1 MASVA
6 RHGVKIV
13 RSAKFDWSLGG
24 PLLLMLTLG
33 VSAGVY
39 IGQRELL
46 QTRGPHKTLPVGD
59 ALAVPPP
66 QPILGHTTPFHWLK

>member
-1 MASVA
+1 MASVV

-13 RSAKFDWSLGG
+13 RSAHFDWALGG
-24 PLLLMLTLG
+24 PLLCLLTLG

-39 IGQRELL
+39 VGTRELSA
-46 QTRGPHKTLPVGD
+46 TRGPHKTLPVGD
-59 ALAVPPP
+59 AGAPVPP